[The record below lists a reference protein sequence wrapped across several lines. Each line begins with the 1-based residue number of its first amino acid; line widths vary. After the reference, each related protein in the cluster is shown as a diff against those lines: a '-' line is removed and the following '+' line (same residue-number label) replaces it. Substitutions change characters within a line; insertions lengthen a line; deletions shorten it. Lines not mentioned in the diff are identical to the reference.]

1 MRTRTTLLAVAT
13 MALLAAGCGGDST
26 GPNGLLFAGR
36 YGLVSVDG
44 ATLPL
49 TLYEDQTLKLT
60 VTEGALTLNT
70 NNRFVEEVRSDV
82 EANGFP
88 APPELLTCNGTFQR
102 SGNSFTMTSTASENC
117 DASTAT
123 GTLSGKTLTVND
135 QGQVLVFRR

>member
-1 MRTRTTLLAVAT
+1 MRTRTTLLAAAT
-13 MALLAAGCGGDST
+13 VALLASGCGGDST
-26 GPNGLLFAGR
+26 GPLIYAGR

-44 ATLPL
+44 GTLPL

-60 VTEGALTLNT
+60 VTDGALTLNT
-70 NNRFVEEVRSDV
+70 NNSFVEEVRIDV

-102 SGNSFTMTSTASENC
+102 AGNSFTLTSTASDNC